1 MTADLFLFTLFS
13 RRARGKGSFSIE
25 KAPMLKSKD
34 FDWIEC
40 IGTGSFSK
48 VFYATAAT
56 RAEKEYAVKVI
67 DKREV
72 IKVGAQDSV
81 FRERNIM
88 ARLLHSNIC
97 SLYFTFQDSASLY
110 FVLELCHC
118 GSLFSLIQFYG
129 SLKYKH
135 ALFYTSG
142 LVSHF
147 AIFTP
152 EILYIE
158 I

>member
-1 MTADLFLFTLFS
+1 
-13 RRARGKGSFSIE
+13 
-25 KAPMLKSKD
+25 MLKSKD

-142 LVSHF
+142 LVSALCYLHSRN
-147 AIFTP
+147 IVHRDLKP
-152 EILYIE
+152 ENISWEKTGMLNWQILDLQSRL
-158 I
+158 